1 MYEFKLAVK
10 DVNDSYVESPKAAMH
25 VEKDFTIDFPD
36 WLSIRKNDDI
46 DAYIV
51 ENNANNKNVVRFVK
65 DMYIPAENSIVFD
78 IILNKAEVPAG
89 FLVDGG
95 IDELGRPCK
104 RLEVDVTDENNI
116 YYYIPSYSENYCGC
130 YNGNGYGN
138 NHTFTKSQNSYVKG
152 VPSYIFSR
160 VSVASVILRR
170 MMVSVPSVPT
180 VAPTSSL
187 PGYFSIRGT

>member
-1 MYEFKLAVK
+1 
-10 DVNDSYVESPKAAMH
+10 

-78 IILNKAEVPAG
+78 LILNKAEVPAG

-104 RLEVDVTDENNI
+104 RLEVDVTDENNMILIKGDIYLTPSDFDVVPKELELNMNLSFRNLAVKSALVSLNVSEKCVFRDIDI
-116 YYYIPSYSENYCGC
+116 YYVLKN
-130 YNGNGYGN
+130 
-138 NHTFTKSQNSYVKG
+138 
-152 VPSYIFSR
+152 
-160 VSVASVILRR
+160 
-170 MMVSVPSVPT
+170 
-180 VAPTSSL
+180 
-187 PGYFSIRGT
+187 